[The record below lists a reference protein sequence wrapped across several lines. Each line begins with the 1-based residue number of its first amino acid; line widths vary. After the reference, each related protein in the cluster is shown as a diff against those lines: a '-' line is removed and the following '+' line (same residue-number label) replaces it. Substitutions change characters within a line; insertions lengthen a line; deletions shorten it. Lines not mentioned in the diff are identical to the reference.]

1 MSGRAAR
8 TALAMA
14 LLVLPGLAPT
24 AALAHPEQE
33 HEHTKP
39 PTKEKPMPEP
49 GHRAM
54 RVELHLS
61 VPEEVVLG
69 EEVRL
74 EATLTTADGEPIPDV
89 PVTFLMPM
97 AWGEEIAGEAVLGT
111 ALTDHDG
118 VASLTTDVRRSGS
131 VSVIARFEGSA
142 EYRPASEDM
151 ELTVEGDRQLYTPEV
166 GLRVPW
172 LGPWLLIAVVAG
184 VWFLFLVVS
193 IRIFAIA
200 RAGRAVAV
208 AEAPAGG
215 LGRRQFLVRLAA
227 VPLGVS
233 AAVAGMGTGLV
244 GLILR
249 SPRTHENLHLPPHRA
264 GYRRTPYAWVG
275 KRAPVREIPPI
286 LDRPVS
292 FSEEVLPLLLLKGG
306 PHSAPPRN
314 QDPPH
319 GIQLDSYDHIME
331 MDGLVVPGKPEESDL
346 VTVLLDPAMQMPP
359 SGLGLPDSEIQLI
372 ASWVAQGA
380 ENN

>member
-1 MSGRAAR
+1 
-8 TALAMA
+8 
-14 LLVLPGLAPT
+14 V
-24 AALAHPEQE
+24 
-33 HEHTKP
+33 
-39 PTKEKPMPEP
+39 
-49 GHRAM
+49 
-54 RVELHLS
+54 
-61 VPEEVVLG
+61 
-69 EEVRL
+69 
-74 EATLTTADGEPIPDV
+74 
-89 PVTFLMPM
+89 
-97 AWGEEIAGEAVLGT
+97 
-111 ALTDHDG
+111 TDHEG
-118 VASLTTDVRRSGS
+118 VASLTTDMRRSGS

-142 EYRPASEDM
+142 EHRPASEDM

-193 IRIFAIA
+193 IRILAIA
-200 RAGRAVAV
+200 RAGRAVAAV
-208 AEAPAGG
+208 EASAAAG

-264 GYRRTPYAWVG
+264 GYGRTPYAWVG
-275 KRAPVREIPPI
+275 KRAPMQDIPPI

-292 FSEEVLPLLLLKGG
+292 FSEEVLPLLLPKGG

-319 GIQLDSYDHIME
+319 GIRLDSYDHIME

-346 VTVLLDPAMQMPP
+346 ITVLLDPAMQMPP
-359 SGLGLPDSEIQLI
+359 SGLGLPDPEIQLI

-380 ENN
+380 KDN